1 MIKVLL
7 LDFSRTLLFPKDAE
21 YKGDLNPLHK
31 ELSQKGGYNFSN
43 YFELNNDLLKFLKGL
58 KDKYKIYIFTS
69 GSIQNV
75 SEIKEKL
82 DEVFDGIFSSEET
95 GFSKK
100 VPEAYEHLAEKLNVK
115 PQEILFIDDSEANIE
130 VARSVGYWILRY
142 QTNEKI
148 MGEINKLL
156 KY

>member
-7 LDFSRTLLFPKDAE
+7 LDFSRTLLFPKEAE

-31 ELSQKGGYNFSN
+31 ELSQKDSYNFLD

-82 DEVFDGIFSSEET
+82 DEVFDGIYSSEDI
-95 GFSKK
+95 GFSKRDPK
-100 VPEAYEHLAEKLNVK
+100 AYDYIAKELGVK
-115 PQEILFIDDSEANIE
+115 PWEIVFVDDSESNLE
-130 VARSVGYWILRY
+130 VARSVGYWILHY
-142 QTNEKI
+142 QTNERLVRDL
-148 MGEINKLL
+148 NKLL
-156 KY
+156 EV